1 MQRAMTRGR
10 GSHPA
15 MGRMIL
21 ALVLAGVV
29 VGAAL
34 PARADDRDRYD
45 RGDRGDRER
54 FDRERFDRDRDAR
67 EWRAHHRRPVYHA
80 PPPAYVYAP
89 PPVVYA
95 PPPPAGI
102 NLVFPLN
109 IR

>member
-1 MQRAMTRGR
+1 M
-10 GSHPA
+10 

-21 ALVLAGVV
+21 AVVLAGVFA
-29 VGAAL
+29 GAAL

-45 RGDRGDRER
+45 RGGHDR
-54 FDRERFDRDRDAR
+54 DRDRDAR

-95 PPPPAGI
+95 PPPSAGI
-102 NLVFPLN
+102 NLIFPLH

>member
-1 MQRAMTRGR
+1 MQSVMTKAR

-15 MGRMIL
+15 MGWIIL
-21 ALVLAGVV
+21 AVVLAGVI

-34 PARADDRDRYD
+34 PAHADDRDRRE
-45 RGDRGDRER
+45 RGDHER
-54 FDRERFDRDRDAR
+54 FDRERAAREEWRDRR
-67 EWRAHHRRPVYHA
+67 RRPVYRA

-95 PPPPAGI
+95 PPPPSGI
-102 NLVFPLN
+102 NLIFPLN